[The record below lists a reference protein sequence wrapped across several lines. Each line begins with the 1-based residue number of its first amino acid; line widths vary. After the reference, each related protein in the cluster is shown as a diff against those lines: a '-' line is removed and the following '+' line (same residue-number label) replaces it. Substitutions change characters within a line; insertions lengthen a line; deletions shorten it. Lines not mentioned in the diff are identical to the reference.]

1 MIFIS
6 DFECTEMYTILRET
20 DEVFFDYLLLFLK
33 YELTCLLGGGLK
45 DERDA
50 MQALDLLYRRV
61 EVRPPYSHG
70 P

>member
-33 YELTCLLGGGLK
+33 YELTYLLGGGLK